1 MLQKQIQI
9 RTATWWQKPLKMPST
24 PNGGNFMT
32 TLLWILGYGFTT
44 VGLILELLEI
54 QKKYIHALDLNDNA
68 INEMEKAQNARN
80 YWREE
85 YIKSTSETKADLIE
99 QNKRLKLLVSRIR
112 VIAQLSDMPP
122 CLEVDCDCKNCYD
135 EVTQKGTRCMEYGL
149 NNIWKLIEQEGI

>member
-1 MLQKQIQI
+1 MLQKQMQI

-68 INEMEKAQNARN
+68 INEMEKAQNERN
-80 YWREE
+80 
-85 YIKSTSETKADLIE
+85 
-99 QNKRLKLLVSRIR
+99 
-112 VIAQLSDMPP
+112 
-122 CLEVDCDCKNCYD
+122 
-135 EVTQKGTRCMEYGL
+135 
-149 NNIWKLIEQEGI
+149 

>member
-1 MLQKQIQI
+1 
-9 RTATWWQKPLKMPST
+9 
-24 PNGGNFMT
+24 MT

-44 VGLILELLEI
+44 VGLTLELLEI

-85 YIKSTSETKADLIE
+85 YIKSTSETNQDLIE
-99 QNKRLKLLVSRIR
+99 QNKRLKLFVSRIR
-112 VIAQLSDMPP
+112 VSAQLSDMPP

-135 EVTQKGTRCMEYGL
+135 EVTEKDTRCMEYGL
-149 NNIWKLIEQEGI
+149 MNKNWELIEQEGV